1 MNEMFYR
8 QSALDCIANGLLKN
22 YRNGMYLYG
31 APRSIPIEEI
41 IEVEY
46 KLTIE
51 YVKLRKSGNVLGQ
64 TVFEN
69 CFVPVYDA
77 QVAQIDDY
85 LRVHELVK
93 IKVLD
98 NSMYTAREAAEEI
111 AEKISAEVV
120 QVIGSKA
127 VLYKRNE
134 KQPVI
139 KLKSK

>member
-1 MNEMFYR
+1 MITTKQRAE
-8 QSALDCIANGLLKN
+8 LK
-22 YRNGMYLYG
+22 GMASLIQP
-31 APRSIPIEEI
+31 AFQI
-41 IEVEY
+41 
-46 KLTIE
+46 
-51 YVKLRKSGNVLGQ
+51 GN
-64 TVFEN
+64 
-69 CFVPVYDA
+69 
-77 QVAQIDDY
+77 Y